1 MRYQLQTAAA
11 WLSNRIY
18 ILILKKNKRAKH
30 LVNRAPREIRWLRG
44 ERDLFAKRII
54 VKCGTLWRWW
64 WSTTGRHSSNDRC
77 HNGASIQYSLSLY
90 VEYRVERALSP
101 GAESG
106 QEVSSTK
113 RRKSKKKISNY
124 IEATVSKE
132 IVKDF
137 FHSTKGQVES
147 IHSLLRAK
155 TTLSFLFL
163 F

>member
-1 MRYQLQTAAA
+1 MEHYDDDDEAQLGAIHQMTGV
-11 WLSNRIY
+11 IM
-18 ILILKKNKRAKH
+18 
-30 LVNRAPREIRWLRG
+30 AP
-44 ERDLFAKRII
+44 LFNI
-54 VKCGTLWRWW
+54 
-64 WSTTGRHSSNDRC
+64 
-77 HNGASIQYSLSLY
+77 LSLY
-90 VEYRVERALSP
+90 AEYRVERALSP

-113 RRKSKKKISNY
+113 SRKSKKKISNY